1 MNLLLRVLLALHL
14 CGLVLMAGTTVI
26 DYFTFKTFC
35 NLAGSGDSR
44 AQGLL
49 TVMAR
54 YGGLVRTGAV
64 LLILTGVLM
73 FAINSSWWE
82 ELWFKTKLALALLL
96 VLNGIFVGNSLGLK
110 FRKLAL
116 NNAVFAQQGDA
127 VCTQLNRFYVLQLIL
142 FALLIA
148 ISVIR
153 PTRQ

>member
-35 NLAGSGDSR
+35 SLTGSGDGR

-49 TVMAR
+49 SLMAR
-54 YGGLVRTGAV
+54 YGGFVRTGAV
-64 LLILTGVLM
+64 MLILTGVLM

-82 ELWFKTKLALALLL
+82 QLWFKIKLALALLL
-96 VLNGIFVGNSLGLK
+96 VLNGIFSGNNLGLK

-116 NNAVFAQQGDA
+116 DNAVFTQKGAEVSA
-127 VCTQLNRFYVLQLIL
+127 QLNRFYVLQLIL

-148 ISVIR
+148 VSVIR
-153 PTRQ
+153 PARQ